1 MENYQKYMVKTTPYW
16 QDVFTAEEKCF
27 ITIDQAMKG
36 GFVAEMHSLLTS
48 TTTQIIDHPV

>member
-1 MENYQKYMVKTTPYW
+1 MENYQKYMVNTTPYW

-27 ITIDQAMKG
+27 TTIDQAMKG
-36 GFVAEMHSLLTS
+36 GFVGDMHSLLTS